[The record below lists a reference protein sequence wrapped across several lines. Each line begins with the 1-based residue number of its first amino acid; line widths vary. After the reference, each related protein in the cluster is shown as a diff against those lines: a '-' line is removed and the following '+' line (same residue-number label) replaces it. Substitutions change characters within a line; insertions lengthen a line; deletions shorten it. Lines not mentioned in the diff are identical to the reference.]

1 MGKVLVE
8 KLLRSCPNVKSIYI
22 LLRTKKNVDPRTR
35 LDELIRSK
43 IFDRVREMNASLLD
57 KVIVIPG
64 DIVLPGLGISDSYI
78 ELISQE
84 VSIVFHSAA
93 TVKFDEPM

>member
-1 MGKVLVE
+1 
-8 KLLRSCPNVKSIYI
+8 
-22 LLRTKKNVDPRTR
+22 
-35 LDELIRSK
+35 
-43 IFDRVREMNASLLD
+43 MNASLLD

-93 TVKFDEPM
+93 TVKFDEPMRFVNYSFHLFFQQIFNIFILNLFIQNFNQFQCIRYETYVRTLS